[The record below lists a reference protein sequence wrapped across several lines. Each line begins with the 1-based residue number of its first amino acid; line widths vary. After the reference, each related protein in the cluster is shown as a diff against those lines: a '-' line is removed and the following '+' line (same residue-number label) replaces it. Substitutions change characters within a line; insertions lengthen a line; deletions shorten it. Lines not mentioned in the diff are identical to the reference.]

1 MILKTSY
8 VLSLKRRISSL
19 NKNTKFSNWLLGHL
33 KTLQGSEG
41 ECEMQTEVA
50 DCDG

>member
-1 MILKTSY
+1 MFLYKILR
-8 VLSLKRRISSL
+8 LKRRISQYEHQIFEL
-19 NKNTKFSNWLLGHL
+19 ALRPP